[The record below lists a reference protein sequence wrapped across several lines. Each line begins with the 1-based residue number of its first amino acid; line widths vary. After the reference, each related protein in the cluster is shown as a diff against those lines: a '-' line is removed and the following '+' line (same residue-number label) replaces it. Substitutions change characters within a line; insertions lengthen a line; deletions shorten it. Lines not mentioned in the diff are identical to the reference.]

1 MYKDI
6 ENRNPDASFDRHTY
20 IHTCIHEICIYMIY
34 IYTHTLANMHI
45 MHNMGCIELPYDV
58 MHDGNSTFVKTS

>member
-34 IYTHTLANMHI
+34 IYIHTH
-45 MHNMGCIELPYDV
+45 
-58 MHDGNSTFVKTS
+58 